1 MVTQLAECRLVL
13 IEFDSLIFVIFGFRK
28 ICYDPMYDMT
38 CLIRV

>member
-28 ICYDPMYDMT
+28 IS
-38 CLIRV
+38 